1 MSVLADL
8 TEEEK
13 LLLALLTDTSGVDQ
27 AEFLWTDET
36 SRDAVYRC
44 WDFQVAWAR
53 CEDKLQIDQCGRAVG
68 KSQSIQMRAFAF
80 PFCHPGEEM
89 LLTAPEMIHLDPVT
103 KAVESRLRSVR
114 LSREFLAAGR
124 ASDGFTHRPFEA
136 KFRNGAR
143 IVGRIPQKD
152 GKGVKGMHPFK
163 LEMDEAQDYPPA
175 GWVELGETLKFG
187 REGST
192 WRSHGVS
199 RGVRDDFFKKSQ
211 PGSGWTV
218 HQFTAVHRDDWTPEE
233 RKAKAEM
240 YGSTE
245 HPDYRRNIMGLH
257 GDASSSLF
265 VLTRLMA
272 CVDQDENSD
281 YNTNEYAHIR
291 ISDERLKDTGLPI
304 SELVDIPGSHK
315 KFERTWIGMD
325 VGMTRHPTEIL
336 VFGEERV
343 KVRTETKDRLR
354 LLTRVHLER
363 IAAPQQREVLETLF
377 NFYKPQSLAMDRT
390 GLGLPI
396 FQEVVQGK
404 NRGLARVIQG
414 FNFSEKLVVGWTEL
428 DDDNV
433 AEAIMA
439 NVLEYSSDLLRL
451 LVDQGRLVLPWDMD
465 LLREFQGQTYVITKS
480 GLDAYGRKSY
490 SKGKFHALD
499 AARMAVL
506 AQHQSTVEQ
515 VQEEMVA
522 PVLDGWADEF

>member
-1 MSVLADL
+1 MSALADL

-13 LLLALLTDTSGVDQ
+13 FLLAILTDPSGVDQ
-27 AEFLWTDET
+27 AEFSWVDET
-36 SRDAVYRC
+36 SPDSLFRC
-44 WDFQVAWAR
+44 WDFQVGWYR
-53 CEDKLQIDQCGRAVG
+53 DQSKLQIDQCGRAVG
-68 KSQSIQMRAFAF
+68 KSAGIQMRAFAF

-103 KAVESRLRSVR
+103 KAVEDRLRSCR
-114 LSREFLAAGR
+114 LSQEFLAVGR

-136 KFRNGAR
+136 RFRNGAR

-175 GWVELGETLKFG
+175 GWVELGETLKYG
-187 REGST
+187 RDGST
-192 WRSHGVS
+192 WRAHGVS

-211 PGSGWTV
+211 PGSGWRV
-218 HQFTAVHRDDWTPEE
+218 HQFTAVHREDWSDEE

-272 CVDQDENSD
+272 CVDQDESSA
-281 YNTNEYAHIR
+281 YNTGLYTHLR
-291 ISDERLKDTGLPI
+291 ISDERLKDSGLPI
-304 SELVDIPGSHK
+304 AELIDIPGSHA

-343 KVRTETKDRLR
+343 KVRTEMKDRLR

-363 IAAPQQREVLETLF
+363 ITAPAQRQVLEKLWHA
-377 NFYKPQSLAMDRT
+377 YSPQAVALDRT

-396 FQEVVQGK
+396 YQEVLQGEA
-404 NRGLARVIQG
+404 RGLARVIQG
-414 FNFSEKLVVGWTEL
+414 FNFSERIVVGWSEQ
-428 DDDNV
+428 DEDKV
-433 AEAIMA
+433 SEAITA

-451 LVDQGRLVLPWDMD
+451 LVDQGRLHLPWDMD

-480 GLDAYGRKSY
+480 GLDAYGRRSY

-506 AQHQSTVEQ
+506 AMHQSTVES
-515 VQEEMVA
+515 VDAPEAE
-522 PVLDGWADEF
+522 PVLDGWLEY